1 MKEEALP
8 IIKNV
13 INRIFI
19 LGIYLLCLLSILS
32 FSGYGITQINLG
44 SGLLFALVCLNGI
57 YYNKHKDVSLRI
69 TCFMASLLGAIL
81 LSAGNYIRDLDQ
93 SGVGRSFG
101 LMDIVYAIGIAVF
114 LYMLMHNV
122 MYLLSEAQM
131 RDVSTLQLSGKQC
144 VVLTLVLVIMWLPY
158 YLTFFPGIFGSD
170 PIESLRMGSAGY
182 AWTNHHPILYT
193 AYMKLFAVLFG
204 EMSGI
209 NGAMGMMILVQQII
223 LAGSFA
229 YCISFMWKR
238 GVSRWVLLAAF
249 LFVSVNPVIG
259 VFSVYATKDVLFSA
273 AVLILVIKLFQLQE
287 YMESD
292 ETVAGGYWIQLCIVS
307 LLVVFLRNNGSFIIV
322 GTLVYLLV
330 KYRKVW
336 KQVATVFVIVAGL
349 MILQKAVLF
358 PMLQV
363 REGSFAESLSIPLQQ
378 VGQAVVDDG
387 IMTSQERAY
396 LDELLPL
403 ERMKEVY
410 QAGYTD
416 PIKFDE
422 QFDDALLNEDKAQF
436 FKVWIGMLPDNFGS
450 YVKAYLLQ
458 TAGYW
463 DISQT
468 DSLTTYGV
476 VENELGLCQIDVV
489 DAVCG
494 HSLQPVIEKLI
505 LVCRK
510 LPVLCYLTNMAMM
523 LFGSFLSAYLMRRKK
538 RGISW
543 GGPLWISWGTIM
555 IAAPASCKFRYMLP
569 LYFALPFVMWITT
582 RYGLRNVDSE

>member
-1 MKEEALP
+1 M
-8 IIKNV
+8 
-13 INRIFI
+13 
-19 LGIYLLCLLSILS
+19 
-32 FSGYGITQINLG
+32 
-44 SGLLFALVCLNGI
+44 
-57 YYNKHKDVSLRI
+57 
-69 TCFMASLLGAIL
+69 
-81 LSAGNYIRDLDQ
+81 
-93 SGVGRSFG
+93 
-101 LMDIVYAIGIAVF
+101 
-114 LYMLMHNV
+114 
-122 MYLLSEAQM
+122 
-131 RDVSTLQLSGKQC
+131 
-144 VVLTLVLVIMWLPY
+144 
-158 YLTFFPGIFGSD
+158 
-170 PIESLRMGSAGY
+170 
-182 AWTNHHPILYT
+182 
-193 AYMKLFAVLFG
+193 
-204 EMSGI
+204 
-209 NGAMGMMILVQQII
+209 
-223 LAGSFA
+223 
-229 YCISFMWKR
+229 
-238 GVSRWVLLAAF
+238 
-249 LFVSVNPVIG
+249 NPVIG
-259 VFSVYATKDVLFSA
+259 IFSVYATKDVLFSA
-273 AVLILVIKLFQLQE
+273 AVLILVIKLFQFQE
-287 YMESD
+287 FMEAD
-292 ETVAGGYWIQLCIVS
+292 EVVGGGYWIQLCIVS

-336 KQVATVFVIVAGL
+336 KQLATVFVIVAGI

-387 IMTSQERAY
+387 SMTSQERAY

-436 FKVWIGMLPDNFGS
+436 LKVWFGMLPDNFGS

-523 LFGSFLSAYLMRRKK
+523 LFGSFLSAYLVRRKK

-543 GGPLWISWGTIM
+543 VVPLWISWGTIM